1 MKFILTFLFI
11 IVFSQLSFVNQA
23 IGKLVSTKKPYP
35 DTSNS
40 ITCNLTHITS
50 SHYSPDNKKI
60 KISAKKEKSKYPTI
74 FTDLKS
80 KTPKMLP
87 ENNLLPNK
95 IDLMKLNE
103 NNGTYW
109 LLSGGTSATVV
120 FLIDTKQKTF
130 VQSRIMNLEGHTV
143 ATNWMGKCL

>member
-1 MKFILTFLFI
+1 MKFILTFLFM

-23 IGKLVSTKKPYP
+23 IGKLVSTKKSYP
-35 DTSNS
+35 NTSNS

-60 KISAKKEKSKYPTI
+60 KTSAKKEKSESPTI

-80 KTPKMLP
+80 KTPKMISP
-87 ENNLLPNK
+87 DK
-95 IDLMKLNE
+95 IDLVKLNE

-109 LLSGGTSATVV
+109 LLSKGTSATVV